1 MPYGSLMA
9 QIWQFKDG
17 VQRGD
22 GGDLNDATRTAM
34 TVGTSS
40 LERELEDEIRDFEL
54 SMARLE
60 GGLEE
65 KRSLLSRLRQVTH
78 YTQEPAAPVAPAAP
92 IAPAAVAASTP
103 AGDGAAGGGR
113 RSISAL
119 GKHHYE
125 VDGLRFPN
133 AGQMLDHLDVP
144 HYFSRKYPKQG
155 DAAAREVMRWAKRNP
170 FVARRVS
177 VVLAGGARMGL
188 DAAVNEIRPQAPN
201 DGLSASSRQ
210 P

>member
-1 MPYGSLMA
+1 M
-9 QIWQFKDG
+9 
-17 VQRGD
+17 
-22 GGDLNDATRTAM
+22 NDATRTAM

-92 IAPAAVAASTP
+92 IAPAAVAASTL

-177 VVLAGGARMGL
+177 VVLAGGTRMGL

>member
-1 MPYGSLMA
+1 M
-9 QIWQFKDG
+9 
-17 VQRGD
+17 
-22 GGDLNDATRTAM
+22 NDATRTAM

-54 SMARLE
+54 SIARLE

-65 KRSLLSRLRQVTH
+65 KRSLLSRLRQATH
-78 YTQEPAAPVAPAAP
+78 YTQESAVPVAPAAP
-92 IAPAAVAASTP
+92 IAPADVAASTL

-133 AGQMLDHLDVP
+133 AGQMLDYLWTSLTTSP
-144 HYFSRKYPKQG
+144 ATTPSKATPRP
-155 DAAAREVMRWAKRNP
+155 AR
-170 FVARRVS
+170 
-177 VVLAGGARMGL
+177 
-188 DAAVNEIRPQAPN
+188 
-201 DGLSASSRQ
+201 
-210 P
+210 